1 MKTLYIVRHAKSSW
15 EFDVSDENRPLNK
28 RGVKDAE
35 LVGKELKTL
44 IKTVDKIL
52 CSPAVRAHSTAKI
65 IVDQLDV
72 SDDIFSLE
80 PDLYDFGGHK
90 VVDVIKNCGDEIN
103 TLMIFGHNHAFTS
116 IANLYGSEAI
126 DNLPTAGVVGIEF
139 DCNKWNDINVGKTLL
154 TIFPKSLK

>member
-1 MKTLYIVRHAKSSW
+1 MKTLYIIRHAKSSW
-15 EFDVSDENRPLNK
+15 EFDVSDEDRPLNK
-28 RGVKDAE
+28 RGVKDAGLIGE
-35 LVGKELKTL
+35 ELKTL
-44 IKTVDKIL
+44 IKPVDKIL

-65 IVDQLDV
+65 IVDQLDI
-72 SDDIFSLE
+72 SSTIFSLE

-90 VVDVIKNCGDEIN
+90 VVDVIKNCEDKIN

-116 IANLYGSEAI
+116 IANLYGSERI

-139 DCNKWNDINVGKTLL
+139 DCNKWKDINVGKTLL